1 MKVKPSDTLLEVRIQ
16 VINKLP
22 PGEIDFHLLY
32 DGLILSSDL
41 KCKVFKDS
49 TLEAA
54 LTVEGGGRRAKSSSL
69 KTKSR
74 KRGRKGLAR

>member
-1 MKVKPSDTLLEVRIQ
+1 MEVKPSDTLLEVRMQ

-32 DGLILSSDL
+32 DGLMLSSDL
-41 KCKVFKDS
+41 KCEIFKDS

-54 LTVEGGGRRAKSSSL
+54 LTAEGGGRQVESSSR

-74 KRGRKGLAR
+74 KRGRKGSAR